1 MTEPKRYALTDDL
14 SRITELDWVEG
25 VGDVS
30 THYEV
35 KFFRAFEAAKREMIA
50 DARNSVLKEFETLKN
65 KMGERPWSGDY
76 KWEHFELLLES
87 LRKGEQP

>member
-14 SRITELDWVEG
+14 SHITVLDWVEG
-25 VGDVS
+25 LGDVS

-50 DARNSVLKEFETLKN
+50 DARNATLEEVYEA
-65 KMGERPWSGDY
+65 MITSDEIRGDCMRDAIRVVN
-76 KWEHFELLLES
+76 S
-87 LRKGEQP
+87 LRTQEQP